1 MLPLR
6 NCTVPVG
13 AMPLLSV
20 LIVAV
25 RLSPTS
31 EEAADALNVVV
42 VGAGVMVIGTVG
54 DVLPV

>member
-25 RLSPTS
+25 RLSTS

-54 DVLPV
+54 DLLPV